1 MTPSEVLREMRSFA
15 RMMGEPVPQWADAI
29 EAAMREPVAEVS
41 DTQSRKILWETYAHA
56 ERHQPGTKLF
66 AFPPDAQAELLSLTE
81 QLAARDAEI
90 QRLQEAVQERD
101 GVIERVL
108 LRELRLR
115 EAITEA
121 NEAMRDG
128 SDLTAWAILV
138 AALVPPTD

>member
-1 MTPSEVLREMRSFA
+1 M
-15 RMMGEPVPQWADAI
+15 
-29 EAAMREPVAEVS
+29 
-41 DTQSRKILWETYAHA
+41 
-56 ERHQPGTKLF
+56 ERVWSAL
-66 AFPPDAQAELLSLTE
+66 PD
-81 QLAARDAEI
+81 ARDAEI

-101 GVIERVL
+101 GVIEMIL

-138 AALVPPTD
+138 AALAPPTD